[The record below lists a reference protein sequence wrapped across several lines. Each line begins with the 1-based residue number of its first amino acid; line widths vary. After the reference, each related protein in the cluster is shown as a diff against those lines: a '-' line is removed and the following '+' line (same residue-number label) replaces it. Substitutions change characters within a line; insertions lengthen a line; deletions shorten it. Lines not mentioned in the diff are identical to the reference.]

1 MKKLCVAVTN
11 LARDE
16 AAEEGRVGWEG
27 GHVAGVRVHI
37 DGVQILV
44 ASEVPVPQRRERN
57 HPAGQEHVR
66 NSWCLRRFTASR
78 VIRLH
83 AADRQLQPPDCI
95 HLRRFSQQLLVTH
108 VVPCH

>member
-1 MKKLCVAVTN
+1 MLAVTN

-16 AAEEGRVGWEG
+16 AAEEGRVGREG

-44 ASEVPVPQRRERN
+44 ASEIPVPQRRERN
-57 HPAGQEHVR
+57 RPPGQEHVR
-66 NSWCLRRFTASR
+66 NPWCLRRSTPTR

-83 AADRQLQPPDCI
+83 AAAARQLQPPGCI
-95 HLRRFSQQLLVTH
+95 HLRRFPQQLLVTH